1 VRSAHLSTFINRGT
15 SRMSISTRNAC
26 LTIAAALLLAACG
39 GSKPPAETAAPTD
52 AKPGDAP
59 AAASIETD
67 DEKIVNVF
75 NWSDYIEASVL
86 TDFEKETG
94 VKVNYEVMDSNELLE
109 TKLLAGRTG
118 YDVVVPSASF
128 LARQIKLGIYQK
140 LDKTKLTN
148 LSNLDLGIT
157 QRLSQFDANNEHAV
171 NYMWGTSGVAY
182 NEGKIKEIMADAP
195 IDSFSIFYDP
205 KIIAKFA
212 KCGVSVLDAPSE
224 VVGTVLMFL
233 GKDANSESPED
244 LAAADKVLMS
254 IRPHIRTINSSKYI
268 EDLANGEICLAL
280 GWSGDVL
287 QARDRANEAGKGITI
302 KYNIPKEGAVMFFD
316 NMAIPAD
323 APHPKNA
330 HLFINYMLR
339 AEVAAKNS
347 NFISFA
353 NSNAASW
360 PLLSEEIKGNPNIFP
375 TAEMMAK
382 LVPDL
387 PESAE
392 YNKLLTRTWTRFRT
406 GK

>member
-1 VRSAHLSTFINRGT
+1 
-15 SRMSISTRNAC
+15 MSTRSLSALVSASC
-26 LTIAAALLLAACG
+26 LFLLVACG
-39 GSKPPAETAAPTD
+39 KKEEAPPPTAT
-52 AKPGDAP
+52 AP
-59 AAASIETD
+59 AAPAADTD
-67 DEKIVNVF
+67 AEKVVNVY
-75 NWSDYIEASVL
+75 NWSDYIDPEVL
-86 TDFEKETG
+86 KDFEKETG

-128 LARQIKLGIYQK
+128 LARQIKQSIYQK
-140 LDKTKLTN
+140 LDKSKLTN
-148 LSNLDLGIT
+148 LKNLDPDIT
-157 QRLSQFDANNEHAV
+157 KRLEVFDPGNEYAV

-182 NEGKIKEIMADAP
+182 NEEAIEAAMKDAP
-195 IDSFSIFYDP
+195 VDSFSMFWDP
-205 KIIAKFA
+205 KVVSKFA

-224 VVGTVLMFL
+224 VVGTVLIYL
-233 GKDANSESPED
+233 GKDANSEAPED
-244 LAAADKVLMS
+244 LAAAEKVLLS
-254 IRPHIRTINSSKYI
+254 VRPYIRTINSAPYI
-268 EDLANGEICLAL
+268 EQLANGEVCLVL

-287 QARDRANEAGKGITI
+287 QAKSRAEEAKKPFTI

-323 APHPKNA
+323 ATHVKNA

-360 PLLSEEIKGNPNIFP
+360 PMVDAAVKNNPGIFP
-375 TAEMMAK
+375 TPEMMPK

-392 YNKLLTRTWTRFRT
+392 FTRTLTRTWTKFRT

>member
-1 VRSAHLSTFINRGT
+1 
-15 SRMSISTRNAC
+15 MSTRSLSALVSASC
-26 LTIAAALLLAACG
+26 LFLLIACG
-39 GSKPPAETAAPTD
+39 KKEETPAPTSTAATTAAPTYD
-52 AKPGDAP
+52 
-59 AAASIETD
+59 TD
-67 DEKIVNVF
+67 EEKVVNVY
-75 NWSDYIEASVL
+75 NWSDYIEPTVL
-86 TDFEKETG
+86 DEFTKETG

-109 TKLLAGRTG
+109 TKLVAGRTG

-128 LARQIKLGIYQK
+128 LARQIKAGVYQK
-140 LDKTKLTN
+140 LDRSKLDN
-148 LSNLDLGIT
+148 LKNLDPDIT
-157 QRLSQFDANNEHAV
+157 KRLEVFDPANEHAV

-182 NEGKIKEIMADAP
+182 NEEAIKAAMPDAP
-195 IDSFSIFYDP
+195 VDSFAMFWDP
-205 KIIAKFA
+205 KVVSKFA

-224 VVGTVLMFL
+224 VVGTVLIYL
-233 GKDANSESPED
+233 GKDANSENPED
-244 LAAADKVLMS
+244 LKAAEKVLMS
-254 IRPHIRTINSSKYI
+254 VRPYIRLINSSKYI

-280 GWSGDVL
+280 GWSGDTL
-287 QARDRANEAGKGITI
+287 QAKARADESKKPFTI

-323 APHPKNA
+323 ASHVKNA

-360 PLLSEEIKGNPNIFP
+360 PLVNADVKNNPGIFP
-375 TAEMMAK
+375 TPEMMPK

-392 YNKLLTRTWTRFRT
+392 FTRTLTRSWTRFRT